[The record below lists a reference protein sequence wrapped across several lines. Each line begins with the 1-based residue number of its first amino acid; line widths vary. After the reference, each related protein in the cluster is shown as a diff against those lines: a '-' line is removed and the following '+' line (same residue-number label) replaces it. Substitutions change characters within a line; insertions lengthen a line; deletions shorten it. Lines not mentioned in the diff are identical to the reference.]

1 MANPLIDIWIAM
13 SFPTRFLQLR
23 KERDLTQQGMADAIG
38 IHVTQIKRYEAGSSQ
53 PSLEILKKIALTF
66 NITTDS
72 LIFEEGERD
81 PDEGF
86 KLQFEALNQFTED
99 EKKVAKQL
107 LDSLIL
113 QHTANQLA
121 ANK

>member
-1 MANPLIDIWIAM
+1 MANSLIDIWIAM
-13 SFPTRFLQLR
+13 SFPMRFLQLR
-23 KERDLTQQGMADAIG
+23 KERNLTQQGMADAIS
-38 IHVTQIKRYEAGSSQ
+38 IHVTQIKRYEAGTSQ

-72 LIFEEGERD
+72 LVFKEGERD
-81 PDEGF
+81 PGEKL
-86 KLQFEALNQFTED
+86 KLQFEAVSQFSHE
-99 EKKVAKQL
+99 EQNVAKQL

-121 ANK
+121 INK